1 MSAEYITTEVLE
13 QGGIQRRRDFGG
25 FGGFEEGIF
34 TNEIFDGRKYSP
46 TPLSIRKVRNNF
58 MATATST
65 FLSSISPTSGESRF
79 SSTVKPSLSAKNHH
93 GGQGL
98 D

>member
-1 MSAEYITTEVLE
+1 MSAEYITTEVLG
-13 QGGIQRRRDFGG
+13 QGEIQRRRD

-58 MATATST
+58 MATAIST